1 MKSALWILNIF
12 AAIALTTGC
21 ATQITSDTASQPTV
35 EKVSTFSEFT
45 TDYFTLKVPSDW
57 QVIRAQGPQA
67 PAFISLINTN
77 ANAAFN
83 LRITRS
89 TLSIDDLCQLA
100 AKGIVANRGDIYDG
114 PSINYGTCKIKAHSP
129 GGLDFKIR
137 MRAYDDGD
145 VAVINYLGDEEVVN
159 KLLLNLEGNEKIMS
173 LIAEPLQL

>member
-21 ATQITSDTASQPTV
+21 ATQITSDTASQPTAK
-35 EKVSTFSEFT
+35 KVSTFSEFT

-114 PSINYGTCKIKAHSP
+114 PSISYGTCKIKAHSP

-173 LIAEPLQL
+173 LIAEPL

>member
-21 ATQITSDTASQPTV
+21 ATQITSDTASQPTA

-67 PAFISLINTN
+67 PAFISSINTN

-129 GGLDFKIR
+129 GGLDFTIR

-173 LIAEPLQL
+173 LIAEPV

>member
-21 ATQITSDTASQPTV
+21 ATQITSDTASQPTAK
-35 EKVSTFSEFT
+35 KVSTFSEFT

-173 LIAEPLQL
+173 LIAEPL

>member
-1 MKSALWILNIF
+1 MKSALWIFNVL

-21 ATQITSDTASQPTV
+21 SATTATDAASNTDPKQTSS
-35 EKVSTFSEFT
+35 FSEFT

-57 QVIRAQGPQA
+57 QVIRAKGPSA
-67 PAFISLINTN
+67 PAFISLINTD

-83 LRITRS
+83 LRVTRS

-114 PSINYGTCKIKAHSP
+114 PLVSFGTCKIKAHSP

-145 VAVINYLGDEEVVN
+145 VAVINYLGDEHIVN
-159 KLLLNLEGNEKIMS
+159 NLLQYLDGNEKIMS
-173 LIAEPLQL
+173 LFADPL

>member
-21 ATQITSDTASQPTV
+21 ATQITSDTASQPTA

-100 AKGIVANRGDIYDG
+100 AYVFSLQLQNSSKMEGIVLLPAPPLREQRKN
-114 PSINYGTCKIKAHSP
+114 KK
-129 GGLDFKIR
+129 
-137 MRAYDDGD
+137 RARR
-145 VAVINYLGDEEVVN
+145 
-159 KLLLNLEGNEKIMS
+159 K
-173 LIAEPLQL
+173 

>member
-21 ATQITSDTASQPTV
+21 ATQITSDTASQPTAK
-35 EKVSTFSEFT
+35 KVSTFSEFT

-145 VAVINYLGDEEVVN
+145 VAVINYLGDEDVVN

-173 LIAEPLQL
+173 LIAEPL

>member
-21 ATQITSDTASQPTV
+21 ATQITSDTASQPTA
-35 EKVSTFSEFT
+35 EKVSTFAEFT
-45 TDYFTLKVPSDW
+45 TDYFTLNVPSDW

-173 LIAEPLQL
+173 LIAEPL

>member
-1 MKSALWILNIF
+1 MKSARWILNIT

-21 ATQITSDTASQPTV
+21 TSYIASETPTQTDSDKVQP
-35 EKVSTFSEFT
+35 FSEFS
-45 TDYFTLKVPSDW
+45 TDYFTLSVPSDW
-57 QVIRAQGPQA
+57 QVIRAQGPAA

-114 PSINYGTCKIKAHSP
+114 PSVDYGTCKIKAHSP

-145 VAVINYLGDEEVVN
+145 VAVINYLGDEKVIN

-173 LIAEPLQL
+173 LIAEPL

>member
-21 ATQITSDTASQPTV
+21 ATQITSDTASQPTA

-57 QVIRAQGPQA
+57 QVIRALGPQA

-173 LIAEPLQL
+173 LIAEPL

>member
-1 MKSALWILNIF
+1 MKSALWILNIT

-21 ATQITSDTASQPTV
+21 TSNITSETSSAAPSDNI
-35 EKVSTFSEFT
+35 STFSEFT
-45 TDYFTLKVPSDW
+45 TDYFTLSVPSDW
-57 QVIRAQGPQA
+57 QVIRAQGPEA
-67 PAFISLINTN
+67 PAFISLINTK

-145 VAVINYLGDEEVVN
+145 VAVINYLGDEKVI
-159 KLLLNLEGNEKIMS
+159 KDLLLNLEGNEKIMS
-173 LIAEPLQL
+173 LIAEPL

>member
-173 LIAEPLQL
+173 LIAEPL